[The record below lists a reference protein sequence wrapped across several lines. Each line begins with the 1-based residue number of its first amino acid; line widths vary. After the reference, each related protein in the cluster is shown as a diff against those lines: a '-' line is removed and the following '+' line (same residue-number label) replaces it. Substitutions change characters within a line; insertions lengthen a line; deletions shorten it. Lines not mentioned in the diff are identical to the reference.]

1 MKRLADHPSQGSV
14 LVLIRELMPEL
25 GYFLRACQQIADEG
39 WSFAF
44 LIPPEIKGF
53 CEQSFGTELAH
64 QSFHFLKVENFPRI
78 LARIS
83 DFQAI
88 LLPVLT
94 FSFSE
99 AILALKDDDN
109 FVQCVIQALMRNQRV
124 LALTTAMQPVSPAK
138 NMQSSELEI
147 EAQKRFEG
155 LREMKIELAS
165 LESLSLVLGEKN
177 RVFEQKL
184 IAEDDILAL
193 PDGVTELRV
202 GKKTIITPLAVDRA
216 NERSIN
222 IIRE

>member
-1 MKRLADHPSQGSV
+1 
-14 LVLIRELMPEL
+14 
-25 GYFLRACQQIADEG
+25 
-39 WSFAF
+39 
-44 LIPPEIKGF
+44 
-53 CEQSFGTELAH
+53 
-64 QSFHFLKVENFPRI
+64 
-78 LARIS
+78 
-83 DFQAI
+83 
-88 LLPVLT
+88 
-94 FSFSE
+94 
-99 AILALKDDDN
+99 
-109 FVQCVIQALMRNQRV
+109 
-124 LALTTAMQPVSPAK
+124 
-138 NMQSSELEI
+138 
-147 EAQKRFEG
+147 KRFEG